1 MDDRVPPASSLET
14 VNRYVFLKSPLWIA
28 GIAIALAT
36 AVVFID
42 LGLWQLRRLDERRTI
57 NATITARGNAEPMRL
72 EAALATYGT
81 DPEAL
86 VYRRVLVD
94 GAYEAS
100 AEVMVVGTTLNG
112 RSGHD
117 VVTPVHRDGSTIAV
131 NRGWVPIDTDG
142 PPAVGAAPPP
152 GPVQAVGVLQ
162 ASQTRG
168 SLGTPGA
175 DGAYVQVGRI
185 DLEALSG
192 QWGSDLLP
200 VYVLLEEQT
209 PAGSELPVTRP
220 PPQPSEGSHLVY
232 AFQWFVFAV
241 IAVVGFAALVIQ
253 NAKRKGSV
261 QSER

>member
-1 MDDRVPPASSLET
+1 VVKSF
-14 VNRYVFLKSPLWIA
+14 VFLRSPLWIA
-28 GIAIALAT
+28 GIAIALVT
-36 AVVFID
+36 AVVFVN
-42 LGLWQLRRLDERRTI
+42 LGLWQLRRLDERRGV
-57 NATITARGNAEPMRL
+57 NATITARSNADPMPL
-72 EAALATYGT
+72 GAALTTHGT

-86 VYRRVLVD
+86 IYRRVLVEGVYD
-94 GAYEAS
+94 AS

-117 VVTPVHRDGSTIAV
+117 VVTPFTRDGATIAV

-142 PPAVGAAPPP
+142 PPAAGAAPPN
-152 GPVQAVGVLQ
+152 GPVQVAGVLQ

-175 DGAYVQVGRI
+175 DGAYDQVGRI

-209 PAGSELPVTRP
+209 PPGGELPVTRP
-220 PPQPSEGSHLVY
+220 APLPSEGSHLVY
-232 AFQWFVFAV
+232 AFQWFIFAI
-241 IAVVGFAALVIQ
+241 IAVVGFSALVMQ
-253 NAKRKGSV
+253 NAKGNGPV
-261 QSER
+261 QPER